1 MTSAIERLVIVEDL
15 LDIVLFQFVRR
26 LIKKNPTISETE
38 IEKEV
43 STWFQ
48 KGQSECG
55 TPVDIKKYFH
65 DSI

>member
-1 MTSAIERLVIVEDL
+1 MTSAIEKLVIVEDL

-48 KGQSECG
+48 N
-55 TPVDIKKYFH
+55 
-65 DSI
+65 